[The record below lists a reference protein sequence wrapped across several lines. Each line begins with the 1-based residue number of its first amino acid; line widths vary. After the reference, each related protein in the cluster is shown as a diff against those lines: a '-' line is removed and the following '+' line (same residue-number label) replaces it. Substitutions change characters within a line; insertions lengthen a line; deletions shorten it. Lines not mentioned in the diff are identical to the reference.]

1 MVADNSHRG
10 CIQPVPTLL
19 GGESNALK
27 VGIEHAFLKG
37 RTLGG
42 GIMRILLK
50 WTLTMLLAFLV
61 GGAMPGYAQEPSPS
75 SEPTSGEW
83 HTFGEPSPADPP
95 PPPPTHPKPA
105 GGWVTVR
112 VDQPLSSDRNL
123 PGDAFTATLAQPL
136 VANGRVVARRGQT
149 IGGVVASAAKAGRVK
164 GTSSLGL
171 ELSELSLA
179 DGRQVQMKTVLAVR
193 RGGTSEGRDIEAVGT
208 ATAIGASIGAIADGG
223 FGAGIGAIA
232 GAAASTVGV
241 LVTRGKPTEIYP
253 EDQLTFRLE
262 TPITISVGSSEQA
275 FQPVRQEDYEQTRLV
290 QRGPSPEPPPPAYYY
305 GGYYPPYYYGGY
317 YSPYFF
323 GPSFVFYSHS
333 RYYHHGGYHGHR

>member
-1 MVADNSHRG
+1 MVAENSHRG
-10 CIQPVPTLL
+10 CIQPVPALL
-19 GGESNALK
+19 GGESKALK
-27 VGIEHAFLKG
+27 LGIEHAFLKG
-37 RTLGG
+37 GTLGG
-42 GIMRILLK
+42 GTMRILLK

-61 GGAMPGYAQEPSPS
+61 GGALPGYAQELGPSG
-75 SEPTSGEW
+75 EPMSGEW
-83 HTFGEPSPADPP
+83 HKFGEPSLADPP
-95 PPPPTHPKPA
+95 PPPSTLTLPS
-105 GGWVTVR
+105 GSWITVR

-123 PGDAFTATLAQPL
+123 PGDAFTATLSQPL

-149 IGGVVASAAKAGRVK
+149 VGGVVASAAKAGRVK

-193 RGGTSEGRDIEAVGT
+193 RGGTSEGRDIAAVGT
-208 ATAIGASIGAIADGG
+208 ATAIGASIGAVADGG

-232 GAAASTVGV
+232 GAAASAVGV

-262 TPITISVGSSEQA
+262 TPITVSVGSSEQA
-275 FQPVRQEDYEQTRLV
+275 FQLVRQEDYEQTRLV

-305 GGYYPPYYYGGY
+305 GGYYPPFYYGGY
-317 YSPYFF
+317 NSPYFY
-323 GPSFVFYSHS
+323 GSSFVFYSHS
-333 RYYHHGGYHGHR
+333 RYNHHGGYHGHR